1 MDRKKW
7 LSEIDKLD
15 IWPDLKL
22 KIINLMTITNN
33 NLRFYK
39 IINDNVKNS
48 FINIKSYKNV
58 YIAFDIEFQAVIIN
72 NNTDNFKT
80 DVSPRKDDVA
90 SFPRELG
97 MLLFIR
103 DKLNDIY
110 YLGSL
115 HINFRWLTEY
125 GFDKDNF
132 KYMLSMYTTVS
143 DATLKEMEKNDEIFR
158 LDHELDKLKKDNYS
172 ALLNSEVFKLEND
185 KTQSKVIDIIDE
197 LKNTKI
203 SNYHDKQKKIDA
215 IIRMLQRVA
224 FAVYGKYLNTTKSAF
239 DKQFKLYYSDPLVIS
254 RMMTK
259 NQELKFIKAF
269 IDISDD
275 ACFIVKGFRDLEA
288 INNLAL
294 LLKLDRLLN
303 IEHIYDIEIFN
314 GFSKMKYGSAQLE
327 STYNG
332 VISSDI
338 YKINNQDLNEI
349 INEIGG
355 IAHNPLTD
363 SYYTLVVAIVMNL
376 GLNDYFKTYD
386 VIDGSIYL
394 KLYELEKQKYLK
406 LNKNK

>member
-1 MDRKKW
+1 
-7 LSEIDKLD
+7 
-15 IWPDLKL
+15 
-22 KIINLMTITNN
+22 
-33 NLRFYK
+33 
-39 IINDNVKNS
+39 
-48 FINIKSYKNV
+48 
-58 YIAFDIEFQAVIIN
+58 
-72 NNTDNFKT
+72 
-80 DVSPRKDDVA
+80 
-90 SFPRELG
+90 
-97 MLLFIR
+97 MLLFVR

-125 GFDKDNF
+125 GFDKHNF

-185 KTQSKVIDIIDE
+185 KIQSKVIDIINE

-203 SNYHDKQKKIDA
+203 SNYHDKQKKIDT
-215 IIRMLQRVA
+215 IIRMLQRAA
-224 FAVYGKYLNTTKSAF
+224 FAVYGKYLNITKSAF

-259 NQELKFIKAF
+259 NQELKFIEAF

-376 GLNDYFKTYD
+376 GLNEYFKTYD
-386 VIDGSIYL
+386 IIDGSIYL